1 MESGMFIWF
10 GVGLA
15 CLIAGAEALVRGASR
30 LATIIGISPLVIGLT
45 VVAYGTSAP
54 EAAVSVYSAFQGQAD
69 LALGNVVGSN
79 IFNMLFILGLSALI
93 VPLVVA
99 QQLVRLDVPI
109 MLGVSLLLFVL
120 ALDGTIGRMEGLGFV
135 TGVLAYTGFII
146 HQSRRQSVEAQAVN
160 TTEVGDGKGRWDRP
174 VPVAIALT
182 VAGLLLL
189 VIGARWLVAG
199 AVAIATMLGVSELI
213 IGLTIMAV
221 ATSLPEVA
229 TSVVASLR
237 GERDLAV
244 GNVVGSSIFNILL
257 VVGLAGLVAPAGI
270 RVSPAVL
277 RFDIPV
283 MLAVAL
289 ACLPIFATGHVIAR
303 WEGGLFFGYYV
314 AYMCYVILDAT
325 EHDAMPTFST
335 IMLAFII
342 PLTAI
347 TLLVIVVR
355 TMRARCGPPEAP

>member
-1 MESGMFIWF
+1 
-10 GVGLA
+10 
-15 CLIAGAEALVRGASR
+15 
-30 LATIIGISPLVIGLT
+30 
-45 VVAYGTSAP
+45 
-54 EAAVSVYSAFQGQAD
+54 
-69 LALGNVVGSN
+69 
-79 IFNMLFILGLSALI
+79 
-93 VPLVVA
+93 
-99 QQLVRLDVPI
+99 
-109 MLGVSLLLFVL
+109 
-120 ALDGTIGRMEGLGFV
+120 
-135 TGVLAYTGFII
+135 
-146 HQSRRQSVEAQAVN
+146 
-160 TTEVGDGKGRWDRP
+160 
-174 VPVAIALT
+174 VAIALT